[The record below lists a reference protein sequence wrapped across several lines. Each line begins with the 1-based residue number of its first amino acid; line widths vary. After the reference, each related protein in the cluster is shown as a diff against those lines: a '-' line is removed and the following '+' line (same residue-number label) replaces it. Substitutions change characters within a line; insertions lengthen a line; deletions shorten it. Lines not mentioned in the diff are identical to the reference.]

1 MNAKYTL
8 LPRVVFCLHCLVNKL
23 LVQSYAKGWHT
34 KPWHFFRI
42 LTKFYKS
49 RLTVTLLTDTTPY
62 HTVWFSTTMNLILW
76 VSDQK
81 RHFWNLWTEGTGRKR
96 TFELDKTLG
105 SQLNR
110 THLRIWNVQ
119 IFDLVPPSGQKID
132 FKNMDFSIIF
142 YFFDLLRTFFG
153 CKWHKINERI

>member
-1 MNAKYTL
+1 MNADEL
-8 LPRVVFCLHCLVNKL
+8 CAGLPHN
-23 LVQSYAKGWHT
+23 
-34 KPWHFFRI
+34 
-42 LTKFYKS
+42 S
-49 RLTVTLLTDTTPY
+49 RQEKNSKNNFVTAPGKDACQGRDA
-62 HTVWFSTTMNLILW
+62 SA
-76 VSDQK
+76 
-81 RHFWNLWTEGTGRKR
+81 EGTGRKG
-96 TFELDKTLG
+96 TFELNKTLG

-153 CKWHKINERI
+153 CK

>member
-1 MNAKYTL
+1 MIYG
-8 LPRVVFCLHCLVNKL
+8 PYIIW
-23 LVQSYAKGWHT
+23 SM
-34 KPWHFFRI
+34 
-42 LTKFYKS
+42 S
-49 RLTVTLLTDTTPY
+49 RDA
-62 HTVWFSTTMNLILW
+62 SA
-76 VSDQK
+76 
-81 RHFWNLWTEGTGRKR
+81 EGTGRKG
-96 TFELDKTLG
+96 TFELNKTLG

-153 CKWHKINERI
+153 CK

>member
-1 MNAKYTL
+1 MSLICYA
-8 LPRVVFCLHCLVNKL
+8 
-23 LVQSYAKGWHT
+23 QS
-34 KPWHFFRI
+34 
-42 LTKFYKS
+42 L
-49 RLTVTLLTDTTPY
+49 
-62 HTVWFSTTMNLILW
+62 NLRPISMPE
-76 VSDQK
+76 VMARDASA
-81 RHFWNLWTEGTGRKR
+81 EGTGRKG
-96 TFELDKTLG
+96 TFELNKTLG